1 MKTAKTKSR
10 SIPIPAGMPS
20 DDLERYISR
29 RKTRDSR
36 LARTFEEGYQVFFI
50 GARLQAEREKAGVTQ
65 SELARRI
72 GTTKSAI
79 SRLESG
85 GRDIRLST
93 VERIAHALG
102 RVVSIELKAA

>member
-10 SIPIPAGMPS
+10 STPIPAGMPS

-29 RKTRDSR
+29 RKARDSR
-36 LARTFEEGYQVFFI
+36 LGRTFEEGCQVFFI

-72 GTTKSAI
+72 GTTKTAI
-79 SRLESG
+79 SRLENSS
-85 GRDIRLST
+85 RDVRFST
-93 VERIAHALG
+93 VERIAT
-102 RVVSIELKAA
+102 